1 MSAPEKLDKEE
12 KKKLS
17 DQAFEN
23 WLLRKKEERLA
34 KREKERQLNKIKE
47 EEIKIKKEAAEL
59 SYALWMHNK
68 NQQLKG
74 NYNEKKT

>member
-1 MSAPEKLDKEE
+1 MSAPEKLDEE

-23 WLLRKKEERLA
+23 WLRLKKEEQLA
-34 KREKERQLNKIKE
+34 KREKERQLKKIKE

-59 SYALWMHNK
+59 SYTLWKHKK

-74 NYNEKKT
+74 NYNEK